1 MKIALEITPNL
12 EPLFGTRD
20 ENLRLM
26 EDSLGVRIDL
36 RSDAVH
42 VEGPDAGVA
51 RVQRIFQ
58 DFEALR
64 RQGVNP
70 HNGELNGML
79 RLVVADPATTLR
91 SLADSGKQR
100 SAGVKRTVQ
109 PRSINQRKYVEAIE
123 QNDMVFGVGP
133 AGTGKTYLAVAM
145 AVAAMNAK
153 KVSRIVLVRPA
164 VEAGERLGFLPGT
177 LQDKVDPYLR
187 PLYDALYDLL
197 DPEKVDK
204 MLEKNVIEVAPLAFM
219 RGRTL
224 NDAFIIMD
232 EAQNTTIEQ
241 MKMFLTRMG
250 NNSKAVITGDIT
262 QIDLPNPRKSGL
274 LDAINILDGVEGI
287 HFCHFEDCDVVRHA
301 LVQRI
306 VRAYESVKSQQ
317 QELPLAL
324 GEAIEVGLASREE
337 RAHRSRC
344 IRPSHSDLMLRK
356 RLKEE
361 FPSMNDI
368 MQPSRLP
375 FQTNISLIRHICFIP
390 IHLMLLLFILSI
402 VSLIFVD
409 DTDHSNQSK
418 HNETR
423 AVNSGDC
430 SGPDCDPYKNDPSWT
445 LDQRRRTS
453 KWRYSENVF
462 L

>member
-1 MKIALEITPNL
+1 LKIALEITPNL

-20 ENLRLM
+20 ENLRLI

-42 VEGPDAGVA
+42 LEGPDAAVA
-51 RVQRIFQ
+51 RVQQIFA

-64 RQGVNP
+64 KQGVNT
-70 HNGELNGML
+70 HNGELNGLL
-79 RLVVADPATTLR
+79 RLVVADPATTLK
-91 SLADSGKQR
+91 SLVDSGKQR

-123 QNDMVFGVGP
+123 QYDMVFGVGP

-145 AVAAMNAK
+145 AVAAINAK

-177 LQDKVDPYLR
+177 LQEKVDPYLR

-204 MLEKNVIEVAPLAFM
+204 MLEKNTIEVAPLAFM

-250 NNSKAVITGDIT
+250 NGSKAVITGDIT

-306 VRAYESVKSQQ
+306 VRAYESVKIQQ
-317 QELPLAL
+317 QELPLSA
-324 GEAIEVGLASREE
+324 GEAIEVGVPPREN
-337 RAHRSRC
+337 RTQQ
-344 IRPSHSDLMLRK
+344 
-356 RLKEE
+356 
-361 FPSMNDI
+361 
-368 MQPSRLP
+368 QPLHP
-375 FQTNISLIRHICFIP
+375 AKPQ
-390 IHLMLLLFILSI
+390 
-402 VSLIFVD
+402 
-409 DTDHSNQSK
+409 
-418 HNETR
+418 
-423 AVNSGDC
+423 
-430 SGPDCDPYKNDPSWT
+430 
-445 LDQRRRTS
+445 
-453 KWRYSENVF
+453 
-462 L
+462 

>member
-1 MKIALEITPNL
+1 MLALCHVHLLIPIHFNPISSWRPSKPLKIALEITPNL

-42 VEGPDAGVA
+42 VEGPDAGA
-51 RVQRIFQ
+51 LRVQRIFQ

-64 RQGVNP
+64 KQGVNP
-70 HNGELNGML
+70 HNGELNGLL
-79 RLVVADPATTLR
+79 RLVVVDPATSLR

-177 LQDKVDPYLR
+177 LQEKVDPYLR

-274 LDAINILDGVEGI
+274 LDAINILNGVEGI
-287 HFCHFEDCDVVRHA
+287 QFCHFEDTDVVRHA

-317 QELPLAL
+317 QELPLAM
-324 GEAIEVGLASREE
+324 GEAIEVGTQSREE
-337 RAHRSRC
+337 RTQA
-344 IRPSHSDLMLRK
+344 
-356 RLKEE
+356 
-361 FPSMNDI
+361 
-368 MQPSRLP
+368 QPAYP
-375 FQTNISLIRHICFIP
+375 PKPQ
-390 IHLMLLLFILSI
+390 
-402 VSLIFVD
+402 
-409 DTDHSNQSK
+409 
-418 HNETR
+418 
-423 AVNSGDC
+423 
-430 SGPDCDPYKNDPSWT
+430 
-445 LDQRRRTS
+445 
-453 KWRYSENVF
+453 
-462 L
+462 